1 MSIKLIKPEGATH
14 KKKRIGCGNGSGHG
28 GTSTKGHKGAQ
39 ARKGYSRKIG
49 FEGGQLPLI
58 RRIPKRGFKNGLF
71 KKDYQIV
78 NLSALNNFSKDENI
92 SINELYTKG
101 IVESLDKP
109 FKILG
114 NGNIEKPVNVILRRI
129 KKGNKISLFDKVSA
143 KVKESIEK
151 VGGKISIQ

>member
-1 MSIKLIKPEGATH
+1 MSIKLIKPAGATH

-71 KKDYQIV
+71 KKEYQLVDLEI
-78 NLSALNNFSKDENI
+78 LNNFEKDSNV
-92 SINELYTKG
+92 SVNELYTKG
-101 IVESLDKP
+101 FIDSLDLP
-109 FKILG
+109 IKILN
-114 NGNIEKPVNVILRRI
+114 NGRLNNPVNIILRRI
-129 KKGNKISLFDKVSA
+129 QKNKKYFPFDKISKGA
-143 KVKESIEK
+143 KELLEK
-151 VGGKISIQ
+151 IGGKINYQ